1 MTQLLLLARIG
12 GERIAFRAA
21 DVQSVV
27 EVEEI
32 TPVPLAPPYVAGLAA
47 LRSRPLTVI
56 DSLQSLEIGT
66 TSPDAAD
73 GSFTAVVVEQDRHLY
88 ALLVDGIEDAI
99 SAESDPLPPPGKL
112 QTGWRRC
119 SVGLVETAVGALLL
133 VDPLAIIAGP
143 ARAEAA

>member
-12 GERIAFRAA
+12 GQRIAFRAA

-27 EVEEI
+27 EVAEI
-32 TPVPLAPPYVAGLAA
+32 TPVPLSPDYVAGLAA

-56 DSLQSLEIGT
+56 DAVQSLELGRT
-66 TSPDAAD
+66 CHDATPGA
-73 GSFTAVVVEQDRHLY
+73 FTAVVIEQDRHLY

-99 SAESDPLPPPGKL
+99 SAESDPHPSPGRL
-112 QTGWRRC
+112 DAGWQRC
-119 SVGLVETAVGALLL
+119 SLGLVETAVGALLL
-133 VDPLAIIAGP
+133 IDPLAIIAGP